1 MTFLLNFP
9 ALKSGNIWSSSFA
22 SSIESLPKGDL
33 LPAYMTCYSE
43 LPLEGEDNVVERHF
57 AGDARILGPSWTRM
71 PALTVRHLG
80 VSVLWSLKMSSGTY
94 GSLVK
99 FPAHM
104 H

>member
-1 MTFLLNFP
+1 MT
-9 ALKSGNIWSSSFA
+9 G
-22 SSIESLPKGDL
+22 
-33 LPAYMTCYSE
+33 YSE
-43 LPLEGEDNVVERHF
+43 LPLEGENDVVERRF

-71 PALTVRHLG
+71 PALTVGHLG
-80 VSVLWSLKMSSGTY
+80 VSVLWSLEMSSGAY